1 MIPYRVSTG
10 NKSEYVINLFPAD
23 THFTL
28 SNARWFY
35 SSKGDPLGSKG
46 LKNYLPQPF
55 PAQDQPIDFTLSN
68 ARRFYSSKGRPLGQ
82 QRVKKPFPAQ
92 DQLMDFTLSNAKWFY
107 STKGDP
113 LGSKGLKNYLP
124 QPFPAQD
131 RLIHVDFTLSN
142 TRQFYLSKR
151 DPLGSKGLM
160 VLTQYLPPFCG
171 YSHFAHDKQATKL
184 TVHCCGKGI

>member
-1 MIPYRVSTG
+1 MP
-10 NKSEYVINLFPAD
+10 ND
-23 THFTL
+23 
-28 SNARWFY
+28 FY
-35 SSKGDPLGSKG
+35 SSEGGSKG

-55 PAQDQPIDFTLSN
+55 PAQDQLIDFTLSN
-68 ARRFYSSKGRPLGQ
+68 VRRFYS
-82 QRVKKPFPAQ
+82 
-92 DQLMDFTLSNAKWFY
+92 TN
-107 STKGDP
+107 GDP
-113 LGSKGLKNYLP
+113 LGSKGLKSYLP

-131 RLIHVDFTLSN
+131 RLVDFTLSN

-151 DPLGSKGLM
+151 DPLGTKGLI